1 MRHQDLET
9 EAQNLLRKIVR
20 TVDKRLQI
28 QLNDGPTP
36 QDPLLSLALSKGAN
50 HASMELSVEELR
62 RAADSSRDAAI
73 LRERVKRTHER
84 LRFPKKPERF
94 FDTKA
99 IRPGSEAFANFRS
112 SGGGRGGGGG
122 GRR

>member
-9 EAQNLLRKIVR
+9 DAQQLLRRIVR
-20 TVDKRLQI
+20 TVDKRLQL

-36 QDPLLSLALSKGAN
+36 QDHLLSLHLTQGSQQAT
-50 HASMELSVEELR
+50 MELSVEELR
-62 RAADSSRDAAI
+62 RAGESNRDSAI
-73 LRERVKRTHER
+73 LRERIKRTHER
-84 LRFPKKPERF
+84 LTFPKKPERF

-99 IRPGSEAFANFRS
+99 IRPGSEAFANFRP
-112 SGGGRGGGGG
+112 SGGRSG

>member
-9 EAQNLLRKIVR
+9 DAQTLLRRIVR
-20 TVDKRLQI
+20 TVDKKLQM

-36 QDPLLSLALSKGAN
+36 QDPFLSLALSRGPQ
-50 HASMELSVEELR
+50 HATMELSVEEVR
-62 RAADSSRDAAI
+62 RAAESTRDSAL
-73 LRERVKRTHER
+73 LRERVKRAHER
-84 LRFPKKPERF
+84 LRFPKKPEQF

-112 SGGGRGGGGG
+112 SGGRGGGGG

>member
-1 MRHQDLET
+1 MRHQDVEN
-9 EAQNLLRKIVR
+9 EAQQLLRKIVR

-36 QDPLLSLALSKGAN
+36 QDPLLSVALSRGQQ
-50 HASMELSVEELR
+50 HATMELSVEELR
-62 RAADSSRDAAI
+62 RAGESTRDSSI
-73 LRERVKRTHER
+73 LRERIKRTHER
-84 LRFPKKPERF
+84 LRFPKKPEQF

-99 IRPGSEAFANFRS
+99 IRPGSEAFANFRP
-112 SGGGRGGGGG
+112 SGGRSG

>member
-9 EAQNLLRKIVR
+9 DAQNLLRKIVR
-20 TVDKRLQI
+20 TVDKKLQL

-36 QDPLLSLALSKGAN
+36 QDPYLSVALSRGAH
-50 HASMELSVEELR
+50 HANMELSVEELR
-62 RAADSSRDAAI
+62 RAVENTREAAI

-84 LRFPKKPERF
+84 LLFPKKPEHF

-99 IRPGSEAFANFRS
+99 IRPGSEAFANFRPS
-112 SGGGRGGGGG
+112 GGRGGG
-122 GRR
+122 RR

>member
-9 EAQNLLRKIVR
+9 DAQQLLRKIVR
-20 TVDKRLQI
+20 TVDKRLQL

-36 QDPLLSLALSKGAN
+36 QDHMLSLHLTQGPQQAT
-50 HASMELSVEELR
+50 MELSVEELR
-62 RAADSSRDAAI
+62 RAGESSRDSAI
-73 LRERVKRTHER
+73 LRERIKRTHER

-99 IRPGSEAFANFRS
+99 IRPGSEAFANFRP
-112 SGGGRGGGGG
+112 SGGRSG

>member
-9 EAQNLLRKIVR
+9 EAHTLLRKLVK
-20 TVDKRLQI
+20 TVDKRLQM

-36 QDPLLSLALSKGAN
+36 QDPLLSVALTRGQQ
-50 HASMELSVEELR
+50 HATMELSVEELR
-62 RAADSSRDAAI
+62 RAGESTRDSSM
-73 LRERVKRTHER
+73 LRERLKRTNER
-84 LRFPKKPERF
+84 LRFPKKPEQF

-99 IRPGSEAFANFRS
+99 IRPGSEAFANFRP
-112 SGGGRGGGGG
+112 SGGRSG

>member
-9 EAQNLLRKIVR
+9 EAHNLLRKIVR

-28 QLNDGPTP
+28 QLSDGPTP
-36 QDPLLSLALSKGAN
+36 QDHLLSLGLSRGQQQAT
-50 HASMELSVEELR
+50 MELSVEELR
-62 RAADSSRDAAI
+62 RAGESTRDSSI
-73 LRERVKRTHER
+73 LRERIKRTHER
-84 LRFPKKPERF
+84 LCFPKKPERF

-99 IRPGSEAFANFRS
+99 IRPGSEAFATFRS
-112 SGGGRGGGGG
+112 SGGRSG

>member
-1 MRHQDLET
+1 MRHQDVET

-20 TVDKRLQI
+20 TVDKRLQL

-36 QDPLLSLALSKGAN
+36 QDHLLSVNLTRGQQ
-50 HASMELSVEELR
+50 HVTMELSVEELR
-62 RAADSSRDAAI
+62 RAGESGRESSM
-73 LRERVKRTHER
+73 LRERIKRTDER

-99 IRPGSEAFANFRS
+99 IRPGSEAFANFRP
-112 SGGGRGGGGG
+112 SGGRSG

>member
-9 EAQNLLRKIVR
+9 DAQNVLRKIVR
-20 TVDKRLQI
+20 TVDKKLQL

-36 QDPLLSLALSKGAN
+36 QDPYLSLALTQGAS
-50 HASMELSVEELR
+50 HAVMELSVEELR
-62 RAADSSRDAAI
+62 RAVDSARDASI

-84 LRFPKKPERF
+84 LRFPKKPEQF

-99 IRPGSEAFANFRS
+99 IRPGSEAFANFRP
-112 SGGGRGGGGG
+112 SGGRSG